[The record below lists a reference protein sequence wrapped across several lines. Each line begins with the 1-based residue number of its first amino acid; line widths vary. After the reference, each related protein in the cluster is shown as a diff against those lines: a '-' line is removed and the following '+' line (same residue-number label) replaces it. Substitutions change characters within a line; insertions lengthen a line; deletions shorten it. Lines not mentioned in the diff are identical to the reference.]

1 MTTGAV
7 HTAAILLTVLTMPAG
22 NWKGCSHL
30 RHGLTFCRQEGADW
44 LDAPAKR

>member
-1 MTTGAV
+1 MTIGAV
-7 HTAAILLTVLTMPAG
+7 RTLASPVAVFTMPADS
-22 NWKGCSHL
+22 WKGCSHL